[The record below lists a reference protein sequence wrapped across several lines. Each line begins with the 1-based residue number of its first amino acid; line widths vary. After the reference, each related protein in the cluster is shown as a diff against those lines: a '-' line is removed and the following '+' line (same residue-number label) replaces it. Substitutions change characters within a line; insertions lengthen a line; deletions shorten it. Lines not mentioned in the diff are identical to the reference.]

1 MKNRL
6 LQLSIAVFSLTVF
19 VPVPSS
25 GSNQLPRL
33 RAYIERNAF
42 SLLTEYLTLLSI
54 PNIASDADNIRRNA
68 DAILSLLRRRGI
80 EAGLLEGEGC
90 PPLVYGEILNPAARR
105 TVLFYAHYDGQPVDA
120 SQWTDDPWH
129 PVLRDGRLEDG
140 GRTIDV
146 SRIRFDDGR
155 DYRLYGRSTSDD
167 KAPIIALAAALDYLK
182 TEKSPLS
189 FNLKMLFEGEEEAGS
204 PHLPMLL
211 QKYRD
216 MLKVDAV
223 FICDGPVDQS
233 GRMQVVFGVRGS
245 IGLELTA
252 YGPNHALHS
261 GHYGNWAPNPIALL
275 VNLLGSM
282 RDDEGR
288 VLVDRFNDGVRPIT
302 EREKEA
308 IRAIPDIDAKLRQE
322 YGLAWTEAGNAR
334 LAERILLPALNF
346 RGLGSGG
353 VGKQA
358 ANAVPPEASASID
371 IRLVPDQDPENVKR
385 AVEEHIKK
393 KGFHMVGQDPTR
405 EERLRYPRLIKVQWD
420 KGYPPYRLP
429 LDDPLGQ
436 AVIKALAGTFSE
448 PPLSLP
454 SLGGSAPLWMFAD
467 SLGVPV
473 LGLPIANYDNNQHG
487 PNENIRLK
495 NLWDGIAM
503 FAVLLSGLGTVW

>member
-1 MKNRL
+1 MKNRPF
-6 LQLSIAVFSLTVF
+6 QFAIAVLSLTVF
-19 VPVPSS
+19 SPVLSS
-25 GSNQLPRL
+25 GSDQLPRL
-33 RAYIERNAF
+33 RAYIESKSVSILKEF
-42 SLLTEYLTLLSI
+42 SALLSI
-54 PNIASDADNIRRNA
+54 PNIASNTDDIKRNA
-68 DAILSLLRRRGI
+68 EVILSLLRGRGI
-80 EAGLLEGEGC
+80 EARLLEGEGC
-90 PPLVYGEILNPAARR
+90 PPLVYGEIMNPGARR

-140 GRTIDV
+140 GRVIHASQV
-146 SRIRFDDGR
+146 RFDDGR

-167 KAPIIALAAALDYLK
+167 KASIVALVAALDFLK
-182 TEKSPLS
+182 AEKTPLS
-189 FNLKMLFEGEEEAGS
+189 INVKFLFEGEEEAGS
-204 PHLPMLL
+204 PHLPALL
-211 QKYRD
+211 EKYGD
-216 MLKVDAV
+216 MLKADAV

-275 VNLLGSM
+275 VNLLASM
-282 RDDEGR
+282 RDDDGR
-288 VLVDRFNDGVRPIT
+288 VLVDRFYDGVRPVA
-302 EREKEA
+302 EKEKEA

-346 RGLGSGG
+346 RGLRSGG
-353 VGKQA
+353 VGSQA
-358 ANAVPPEASASID
+358 ANAVVPEASASID
-371 IRLVPDQDPENVKR
+371 IRLVPDQDPEIVKQ
-385 AVEEHIKK
+385 AVEEHFRKE
-393 KGFHMVGQDPTR
+393 GFHIVGQDPTR

-420 KGYPPYRLP
+420 KGYPPYRLS
-429 LDDPLGQ
+429 LDDPFGR
-436 AVIKALAGTFSE
+436 AVIKALAGALPE
-448 PPLSLP
+448 PPLRLP

-467 SLGVPV
+467 SLRVPV

-503 FAVLLSGLGTVW
+503 FAALLSGLGTVW